1 MFLDTEFVRELNPL
15 ADLMIAYYRKHGDVP
30 VPASGRQ
37 TDLAMSGTTR
47 ASQ

>member
-37 TDLAMSGTTR
+37 TDVAVKNQT
-47 ASQ
+47 